1 MKNQKILVTG
11 ANGNTGFHA
20 AKELLAL
27 GFPVRAFVRNANGAK
42 AKNLESLGAEIFVGN
57 MNDIRDVRGA
67 MKGVKRA
74 YYVPP
79 FAPNALFT
87 GITFAVAAEQMS
99 LEHVVSITQWF
110 ASNLHPSLTTKEHW
124 LNDQVGKMSPN
135 VEYIFI
141 NPSYAFPFV
150 YFQSLELIAQFGIM
164 PDMGTNAPVSNED
177 MGAVA
182 AHILKNPK
190 KHEGKSYRPTG
201 PKMLSAQDLAD
212 IVGNVLDRKV
222 KAQKMSRKMFQ
233 KALKSGGFP
242 IYAFS
247 QIPIYNEEAYTGTM
261 KLGGPTSV
269 VKDIVGREPESFKT
283 IAERYIVGNPL
294 AKQTLRNKLRAV
306 KNLVKTMVTIVS
318 DIEKYQREEGQPH
331 LENTEFASQNREWL
345 DEHENQHLNYEFSE
359 LDAAEMS
366 DKSARNHI
374 AIAV

>member
-1 MKNQKILVTG
+1 MEDNMQQPKILITG
-11 ANGNTGFHA
+11 ASGNTGYPA
-20 AKELLAL
+20 AKELLEL
-27 GFPVRAFVRNANGAK
+27 SFPVRAFVRNPESAK
-42 AKNLESLGAEIFVGN
+42 ATDLKRLGAEIFVGN
-57 MNDIRDVRGA
+57 MNDVRDVRNA

-79 FAPNALFT
+79 FAPHALFT
-87 GITFAVAAEQMS
+87 GITFAVAAEQMG

-110 ASNLHPSLTTKEHW
+110 ASNTHPSLTTKEHW

-182 AHILKNPK
+182 AHILKDPK
-190 KHEGKSYRPTG
+190 KHEGRSYRPTG
-201 PKMLSAQDLAD
+201 AEMLSPQDMAD

-222 KAQKMSRKMFQ
+222 KAQKMSKKMFR
-233 KALKSGGFP
+233 KALKSSGFP
-242 IYAFS
+242 IYAYA
-247 QIPIYNEEAYTGTM
+247 QIPVYNEEAFTGTM
-261 KLGGPTSV
+261 EVGGPTSV

-294 AKQTLRNKLRAV
+294 AKQTLVNKLRAA
-306 KNLVKTMVTIVS
+306 KNLVKTMLTMVP
-318 DIEKYQREEGQPH
+318 DIEKYQREEGQPQ
-331 LENTEFASQNREWL
+331 LENTKFASQNREWL
-345 DEHENQHLNYEFSE
+345 DEHKNQHLISKNENP
-359 LDAAEMS
+359 D
-366 DKSARNHI
+366 D
-374 AIAV
+374 